1 MLPKPT
7 VILQMADLLV
17 NFFTGRQPGLVN
29 NVHFEIN
36 VSLHAFVPIR
46 VFGVVQMLRVQQ
58 LVMLQGYE
66 SRFAIDMESKRSFRE
81 AVDGYE
87 SWARQNQAPDLLSQF
102 GREVVESNA
111 GLGFRSKPIRR
122 GFHIVAQED
131 VGCIVD
137 LLSVMFGD
145 VEGGKG

>member
-7 VILQMADLLV
+7 VILKMADLLV
-17 NFFTGRQPGLVN
+17 NIFTGHQPGHVN
-29 NVHFEIN
+29 NVQFEIN
-36 VSLHAFVPIR
+36 VSLHASVPIR

-58 LVMLQGYE
+58 LVMLQGYK
-66 SRFAIDMESKRSFRE
+66 SRFAIHMEGKRSFRE

-102 GREVVESNA
+102 EREVVESSA
-111 GLGFRSKPIRR
+111 GRGFRSKPIPR
-122 GFHIVAQED
+122 GCHIVAQED
-131 VGCIVD
+131 VGCMVD

-145 VEGGKG
+145 VEGGQG